1 MKLSTQFLKYCFL
14 IGLNSLLSF
23 KNMFKITYNIKQILS
38 KCRLFLNLVL
48 TIFSVDYRNTSI
60 NSFAE
65 RAGKSF
71 ICQDHMTLQNNNIN
85 FSRATL
91 LLCCN
96 LIGEIHSWNSTQILV
111 PVLSAKLCT
120 PEKKTSCGVE
130 RLYIGMQ

>member
-1 MKLSTQFLKYCFL
+1 
-14 IGLNSLLSF
+14 
-23 KNMFKITYNIKQILS
+23 MFKITYKIKQILS
-38 KCRLFLNLVL
+38 KCRLFLNLVV

-85 FSRATL
+85 FYRATL

-96 LIGEIHSWNSTQILV
+96 LIGEIHSWNLTQILV

-120 PEKKTSCGVE
+120 PEKKQVVALRGYT
-130 RLYIGMQ
+130 